1 MSRLFFSALCLTFV
15 LFSCKNSNENEG
27 NLTTKK
33 DNQEITEKDISNIDY
48 IEFLLDE
55 KTEKHTNNW
64 LEYKQIQE
72 IISNIKKGDLTFLY
86 DNRAVVDSTLT
97 ELKLYIPEPLNSP
110 SISARINAFET
121 KMLKLESIYNLNTTK
136 NDELLEALKDFFIAF
151 SNLNL
156 QMNKK
161 VEFDNLDIQ
170 KP

>member
-1 MSRLFFSALCLTFV
+1 MSRLILSALGVILV
-15 LFSCKNSNENEG
+15 VFSCKNSQENEG
-27 NLTTKK
+27 DININK

-55 KTEKHTNNW
+55 KTEKHTADW
-64 LEYKQIQE
+64 IEYNQIQE
-72 IISNIKKGDLTFLY
+72 IIGNVKKGDLSFLQK
-86 DNRAVVDSTLT
+86 NRAVIDSTLT

-121 KMLKLESIYNLNTTK
+121 KMLNLESIYNLNTTTK
-136 NDELLEALKDFFIAF
+136 EDLLKALKDFFVAF